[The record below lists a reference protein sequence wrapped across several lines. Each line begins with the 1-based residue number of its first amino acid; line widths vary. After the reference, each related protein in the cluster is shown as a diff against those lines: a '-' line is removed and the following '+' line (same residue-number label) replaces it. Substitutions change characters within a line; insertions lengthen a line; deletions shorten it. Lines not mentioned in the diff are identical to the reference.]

1 MFNVQAVVINYA
13 LSIFETFQLISCI
26 TDTAKLSSYI
36 VFFLLLQQAFCDLEL
51 EAIYLLSD
59 GKPDT
64 STQHVLKEVAQM
76 NEHRQL
82 KIHTMSFHCED
93 KSANSFLK
101 VCDLLLYYLFGMAPP
116 IVMTACSNGGH

>member
-1 MFNVQAVVINYA
+1 MHCQF
-13 LSIFETFQLISCI
+13 FETLHPVSCI
-26 TDTAKLSSYI
+26 TDTLKLPSYI

-101 VCDLLLYYLFGMAPP
+101 VCDLLLYYLFGMALP
-116 IVMTACSNGGH
+116 IVMTACCNGGH

>member
-1 MFNVQAVVINYA
+1 MCNRHIE
-13 LSIFETFQLISCI
+13 II
-26 TDTAKLSSYI
+26 KLYC
-36 VFFLLLQQAFCDLEL
+36 FFLLLQQAFCDLEL